1 MATVREKPKR
11 KRRYTEQ
18 DLLQMPDDGRKYELV
33 NGRIQVV
40 PTGGRHGW
48 IGYKLSGETYAVL
61 PKTLRAFDSSTGF
74 RMKRGN
80 IRSPDL
86 ALMDVSRLPQGEPPV
101 DFIDGAPDLAV
112 EVVSPSENQKD
123 LAQKVVE
130 YFESGAREVW
140 LLFPERKQVYR
151 YTAPLEV
158 EVLREDDIL
167 TGGELL
173 PEFKVRVGEL
183 FE

>member
-40 PTGGRHGW
+40 PTGAKHGW
-48 IGYKLSGETYAVL
+48 IAFELTRKVGNYLKESFKG
-61 PKTLRAFDSSTGF
+61 FDSGTGF
-74 RMKRGN
+74 RMASGN
-80 IRSPDL
+80 IRCPDL
-86 ALMDVSRLPQGEPPV
+86 SLVSIQRLPGGKPPV
-101 DFIDGAPDLAV
+101 EFFNGAPDLAV
-112 EVVSPSENQKD
+112 EIVSPSENQKD

-130 YFESGAREVW
+130 YFESGAQEVW

-158 EVLREDDIL
+158 EVLREDDVL

>member
-1 MATVREKPKR
+1 MATTRERTKR

-18 DLLQMPDDGRKYELV
+18 DLLNLPDDGRKYELV
-33 NGRIQVV
+33 NGRIQIV
-40 PTGGRHGW
+40 PTDGRHGK
-48 IGYKLSGETYAVL
+48 IGYRLARRIGEGTPESL
-61 PKTLRAFDSSTGF
+61 EGFDCSTGF
-74 RMKRGN
+74 RMAGGN

-86 ALMDVSRLPQGEPPV
+86 SLMQKARLPQGEPPV

-112 EVVSPSENQKD
+112 EIVSPTENLKD
-123 LAQKVVE
+123 LYQKVLE

-158 EVLREDDIL
+158 EVLRENDTL
-167 TGGELL
+167 TGDELL
-173 PEFKVRVGEL
+173 PNFKVRVGEL